1 MSYNKT
7 HELKKWQIWKQQEEL
22 LLRKLGVEDNII
34 QQLREYD
41 YQMFLTERRIRSRQ
55 TTTIDTFFLNT
66 PYYDKHEVQTIEDLL
81 DGIES
86 ESLFIQLSKTDSK
99 TLTILLLKI
108 LGYSVSEI
116 SKIMCMN
123 EAVIYSRI
131 HRLKKKLKK
140 FHG

>member
-7 HELKKWQIWKQQEEL
+7 HELKKWQIWKQQEEI
-22 LLRKLGVEDNII
+22 LLRNLGVEEDVI

-41 YQMFLTERRIRSRQ
+41 YRLFLADRRIRSRQ
-55 TTTIDTFFLNT
+55 TATVDTFFLNT

-81 DGIES
+81 DDIES
-86 ESLFIQLSKTDSK
+86 ESLFIQLSKTDPK
-99 TLTILLLKI
+99 TLTILLLKVF
-108 LGYSVSEI
+108 GYSVSEI

-131 HRLKKKLKK
+131 HRLKKKFKK
-140 FHG
+140 IHG